1 MGYYIKFTRLSMKY
15 FLILWVC
22 SAINGSCIVPP
33 ISIPETFNSHN
44 ECVAAGYAE
53 GYNVFVAIDKKIAI
67 INKLLH
73 PSSEKHSMISNTA
86 GICIGWDNI

>member
-1 MGYYIKFTRLSMKY
+1 MGYYIIFTRLSMKY

-33 ISIPETFNSHN
+33 ISITETFNSHN

-53 GYNVFVAIDKKIAI
+53 GYNVFVVIDKKIAEEQRLFVAFNCKPETTI
-67 INKLLH
+67 
-73 PSSEKHSMISNTA
+73 
-86 GICIGWDNI
+86 